1 MKVAHVFA
9 TMQRGGAELRTLE
22 LLHQLDGLVEQRVL
36 CLVSADGG
44 LARAFEE
51 VDAPVTL
58 MKAKDPRI
66 LLSSRMLVRGMD
78 VVHAHVNLIGGAVV
92 ALAWLAGVPVRV
104 VHFRSDGSGLAG
116 GWKARLSDRFFRLL
130 ISWFATDIVGVSPGS
145 LTFGWD
151 DRWRSDPRCRVVVPG
166 LDSSRFE
173 GISPADLGSGP
184 VIVHVGRE
192 VTVKNRPQAVR
203 VMAEVV
209 KKHPGVR
216 LLFVG
221 RDDAVLSEECRAE
234 VARCG
239 LGESVEW
246 LGERSDVAS
255 ILARA
260 DVLLLTSLHE
270 GLPGVALEAR
280 ASGVPVVA
288 TRLPGTEYISER
300 LEGVRLHELAEE
312 PSRWAD
318 SVGAFLGR
326 ALGEAERLNDL
337 EQFRRSEFD
346 MRNAAKGFL
355 NLWKGESRES

>member
-1 MKVAHVFA
+1 MVFS
-9 TMQRGGAELRTLE
+9 TLSPGGAEIRSAE
-22 LLHQLDGLVEQRVL
+22 L
-36 CLVSADGG
+36 
-44 LARAFEE
+44 FEE
-51 VDAPVTL
+51 LRGRVTPTVWQVGTTGPLTGRFEEAGVSVLGGRFSSIRFWLHLPVRL
-58 MKAKDPRI
+58 
-66 LLSSRMLVRGMD
+66 
-78 VVHAHVNLIGGAVV
+78 AHVRALHLHVKRGRCAHAV
-92 ALAWLAGVPVRV
+92 LLPIAWLAGVPVRV

-355 NLWKGESRES
+355 NLWKRA